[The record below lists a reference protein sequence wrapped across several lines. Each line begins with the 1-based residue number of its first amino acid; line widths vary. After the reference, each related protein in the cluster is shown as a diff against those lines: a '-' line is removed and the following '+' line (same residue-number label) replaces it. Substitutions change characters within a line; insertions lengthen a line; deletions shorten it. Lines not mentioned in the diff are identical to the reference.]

1 MFGHRACLQV
11 KGRTYFSKKR
21 DFTGKAAIFFNV
33 HASCTVSMCHVKI
46 AKGHK
51 LRHKKITIKI
61 KSHQDD
67 GRMLLLIIILEF
79 D

>member
-33 HASCTVSMCHVKI
+33 QASCTIGMGRVKFP
-46 AKGHK
+46 KGTNYAI
-51 LRHKKITIKI
+51 KKVTIKI